1 MQGIFL
7 GNILP
12 KSSPT
17 NESKIFPNLNVKS
30 AISTSI
36 FLSTVRK
43 NPNKKQQ
50 QQQLKHFLVVSC
62 WSQIENLV
70 GFSPLGRDIS
80 QLINLSGESQVTRT
94 TSIYRGKRVI
104 YHGKVSPATAPII
117 ESLHAHFILTMS
129 SFSLYPFTLII
140 LKIPLSPA
148 HICCWYPTQ
157 LSNAI
162 QHNSYLHQHI
172 PRKRNQ
178 ASSCY
183 GQKFKEIDFSALVT
197 RWSIF
202 PDRRS

>member
-1 MQGIFL
+1 MQGTFL
-7 GNILP
+7 GNIVT
-12 KSSPT
+12 KSSLT
-17 NESKIFPNLNVKS
+17 NQLKIFPHRNVKS
-30 AISTSI
+30 AIPTSI
-36 FLSTVRK
+36 FLNNAK
-43 NPNKKQQ
+43 
-50 QQQLKHFLVVSC
+50 
-62 WSQIENLV
+62 
-70 GFSPLGRDIS
+70 
-80 QLINLSGESQVTRT
+80 ESQSKT
-94 TSIYRGKRVI
+94 TTTTKTFFGGFMLKSNWNPYWLFALGQGYFPVGKFISWKSGHTHHVNLPRSKGSFNTV
-104 YHGKVSPATAPII
+104 KVSPVTAPII